1 MTTFRLRD
9 KSDIVSVKHRTHAI
23 PVYMDE
29 LNNLIKEVNPVVQV
43 FSDVVPSPG
52 VLNSDLHIKTQGAPV
67 NSNTDPADKV
77 VMATS
82 LLAGLLT
89 ATPAGAINYTLPS
102 GTQMDTAC
110 AGRVGVNEAFDFRI
124 INIGAGGVIT
134 FVQGS
139 AGFTI
144 VGTATV
150 AANTS
155 ATFRV
160 RKTAA
165 NTFVLYRL

>member
-1 MTTFRLRD
+1 MAQLKKRD
-9 KSDIVSVKHRTHAI
+9 KKDITPVKYRVNAV

-29 LNNLIKEVNPVVQV
+29 LNSLIDEVNPIIQV

-52 VLNSDLHIKTQGAPV
+52 VINSDLHVRYQDAPV
-67 NSNTDPADKV
+67 NNNTSITVTAS
-77 VMATS
+77 S
-82 LLAGLLT
+82 LLTGLLS
-89 ATPAGAINYTLPS
+89 ATPGGAINYTLPT

-110 AGRVGVNEAFDFRI
+110 AGKVGVNESFDFSI
-124 INIGAGGVIT
+124 INLAAFVIT
-134 FVQGS
+134 FVAA

-144 VGTATV
+144 FGTVTV

-160 RKTAA
+160 RKSAA
-165 NTFVLYRL
+165 NTFIAYRI